1 MAPLSTPS
9 ILSTPSPFYCS
20 RFSSSTDRGSSLT
33 RGRRY
38 NYGRWE
44 GFKYSCFH
52 YGAGLLLA
60 QREESKGFF
69 SLKITFS
76 SIVHLLLFFSG
87 LTSRFLPSVASSI
100 RYSMQSIPYPQ
111 INILFRKKFYSKG
124 TQNSDVIES
133 ISIPFLQQIIQ
144 QIIQQITCTCITC

>member
-20 RFSSSTDRGSSLT
+20 RFPSSTDRGSSLT

-60 QREESKGFF
+60 QREKRG
-69 SLKITFS
+69 I
-76 SIVHLLLFFSG
+76 LFFKNNILLHRSSPAI
-87 LTSRFLPSVASSI
+87 LFQLSFALPAVHDIILYAINPLSADQHFLPRKV
-100 RYSMQSIPYPQ
+100 
-111 INILFRKKFYSKG
+111 LFQEYSKYSAALLRAF
-124 TQNSDVIES
+124 Q
-133 ISIPFLQQIIQ
+133 
-144 QIIQQITCTCITC
+144 

>member
-9 ILSTPSPFYCS
+9 ILSAVSPSAVL
-20 RFSSSTDRGSSLT
+20 RFPSSADRGSSLT

-60 QREESKGFF
+60 RPPRERGRGFF
-69 SLKITFS
+69 SLKITLS
-76 SIVHLLLFFSG
+76 SIAHLPLFFSS
-87 LTSRFLPSVASSI
+87 LASRFLPGLPSSSSMHATQSSFLI
-100 RYSMQSIPYPQ
+100 VFLSRSIDSHCFFSKKLYFKYLKYS
-111 INILFRKKFYSKG
+111 NE
-124 TQNSDVIES
+124 IES
-133 ISIPFLQQIIQ
+133 VLVTHSRNAGGQP
-144 QIIQQITCTCITC
+144 

>member
-20 RFSSSTDRGSSLT
+20 RFPSSTDRGSSLT

-60 QREESKGFF
+60 QREESEGFF

-76 SIVHLLLFFSG
+76 SIVHLPLFFSS
-87 LTSRFLPSVASSI
+87 LTSRFLPSTSY
-100 RYSMQSIPYPQ
+100 RTQSIPYPQ
-111 INILFRKKFYSKG
+111 ITFSASRTILLQEYSKYASLRAF
-124 TQNSDVIES
+124 QLHSYNI
-133 ISIPFLQQIIQ
+133 
-144 QIIQQITCTCITC
+144 